1 MKTSFKKI
9 LEKSLRLR
17 VLSWFR
23 WIYSK
28 RGFWIRALICWVFS
42 LFFLKFDEN
51 GNYDNRYRLRATQ
64 KTSSEIVLVTLKSSD
79 FSKIYDLKTSSLINT
94 NEIADLNDSFYWDRN
109 VWQSLISK
117 ILGQDPRSVAVTL
130 YLGDNIGDIRFS
142 SQEIITFKDPRVFW
156 ATNSSEPE
164 KLSLPLAARHDRSNL
179 GHIDHLKDDDGITR
193 RLIINPSNIPHLVE
207 RLVGLRQSNKKQT
220 LPIINFKGLN
230 LFQEV
235 SLSDV
240 MQAQFPKNFFK
251 NKIVLIGSEKSMNSQ
266 LQTPLGLM
274 SRHEFWGQ
282 VTENLLTDSFISK
295 KPTWM
300 YALFLLFLTLLSIL
314 VITQYPQSVA
324 LFFFIWIATLT
335 AAFSAWF
342 FDSFSIWVPII
353 SPLSLMVFIW
363 VLFIGYQALKIEQ
376 AHSKLKQEQHSLA
389 ELEQL
394 KNNFVSLI
402 SHDLKTPIAK
412 IQAVLDR
419 VITQNEFSGELQT
432 DLLSLKDYSEELNR
446 YIQSILK
453 VLRVESREFKILK
466 ETADINGIIENVI
479 DRLKPLAFSKKIKIE
494 TELEPMFLIELDVTL
509 MTEVFLNIIENA
521 IKYTPQN
528 GFVKIKSY
536 ESETDVFVEIKDSG
550 EGIRPE
556 DQDQVWKKF
565 VRGKSQDHKTKGTGL
580 GLYLVKYFIELHGG
594 NIKFKSEPNQGTTFY
609 VQLPLELTETT
620 ASLTSEIKLET

>member
-1 MKTSFKKI
+1 MW
-9 LEKSLRLR
+9 
-17 VLSWFR
+17 VR
-23 WIYSK
+23 WIYQN
-28 RGFWIRALICWVFS
+28 RGFWMRALICWVFA

-51 GNYDNRYRLRATQ
+51 GTYDIRFRLRGDQ
-64 KTSSEIVLVTLKSSD
+64 KTKQEIVLVTLKTSD

-94 NEIADLNDSFYWDRN
+94 NELSDLSDSFYWDRRVWLDLLNRILAQKPKN
-109 VWQSLISK
+109 VGI
-117 ILGQDPRSVAVTL
+117 TL
-130 YLGDNIGDIRFS
+130 YLGDNVGQVHLT
-142 SQEIITFKDPRVFW
+142 SQEMIAFKDKRVFW

-164 KLSLPLAARHDRSNL
+164 KLSLPLATRPDRSNL
-179 GHIDHLKDDDGITR
+179 GHVDILKDDDGVTR
-193 RLIINPSNIPHLVE
+193 RLYLNPDSLPNMAQ
-207 RLVGLRQSNKKQT
+207 RLAGVKNRTNRSS
-220 LPIINFKGLN
+220 LPIINFKGHG
-230 LFQEV
+230 LFSEV

-240 MQAQFPKNFFK
+240 MRVDFPKDFFE
-251 NKIVLIGSEKSMNSQ
+251 NKIVLIGSEKSLNSQ

-282 VTENLLTDSFISK
+282 VTENITSRSFIKRWSAFLYAIVLLLLTIF
-295 KPTWM
+295 
-300 YALFLLFLTLLSIL
+300 AIL
-314 VITQYPQSVA
+314 IITHYPQTVA
-324 LFFFIWIATLT
+324 LFFFIWMAAIW

-342 FDSFSIWVPII
+342 FDSFSIWIPIVSPI
-353 SPLSLMVFIW
+353 SLFIFIW
-363 VLFIGYQALKIEQ
+363 VLFIGYHALKIEQ
-376 AHSKLKQEQHSLA
+376 AHAKLQQEQSSFA

-419 VITQNEFSGELQT
+419 MLTQNLPLPAEVQT
-432 DLLSLKDYSEELNR
+432 DLTSLKDYSEELHR

-479 DRLKPLAFSKKIKIE
+479 QRLRPLAQTKNITIE
-494 TELEPMFLIELDVTL
+494 VTLEPMFLIELDVTL

-528 GFVKIKSY
+528 GFVKINSF
-536 ESETDVFVEIKDSG
+536 ESETEVFVEIADSG

-556 DQDQVWKKF
+556 DQDQVWNKF
-565 VRGKSQDHKTKGTGL
+565 VRGKSQDHKSKGTGL

-594 NIKFKSEPNQGTTFY
+594 KISLKSELDKGTTFF
-609 VQLPLELTETT
+609 VRLPLDSDETNQE
-620 ASLTSEIKLET
+620 A